1 MKTDAFDDAIADA
14 KDAAVTGWGSSGL
27 RPANFPRPLKIFPP
41 KFARSPTKIQRA
53 KAGRQVAELDLPLT
67 ILPSVLPREALIAHC
82 ILIPTRISIGN
93 GAAIPLCGP
102 VTNLYF

>member
-1 MKTDAFDDAIADA
+1 MHPNR
-14 KDAAVTGWGSSGL
+14 GSSGL

-67 ILPSVLPREALIAHC
+67 MLPSVLPFKALIAPH
-82 ILIPTRISIGN
+82 ILIPPQISNCSRTTISIC
-93 GAAIPLCGP
+93 GAATIRYFYLVVYPL
-102 VTNLYF
+102 